1 MGSRPLGA
9 QEALPPLREADTTV
23 CSWAAWP
30 CSRTGTSRFSV
41 GTPQTSGPGARLVAP
56 RVRRAKRG
64 IRRAPSRHAEP
75 VLGTQSTIL
84 ARRPRPGHAEPFLGT
99 QSTVPAC
106 RTRPGHAE
114 HRPGPCQALCLSAEG
129 RRLHGS
135 DRGHSSRRQCPEA
148 RGVHTA
154 RETPRGAALV
164 LGWGRGVQKAM
175 RRLWGCRRGPPSV
188 GLLGGQ
194 ALTLSGVCSLPHAAL
209 SLREM
214 HPLPT
219 GAQAETR
226 DAPPRDPLRQQ
237 LASTPIAPGRLVLSA
252 AAGGSHSG
260 FLPAPRQIPPKGA
273 HPHDPSALLPKTTA
287 WGLGS
292 NALILG
298 EAKTSSVAMAHS
310 DGQRIHF

>member
-1 MGSRPLGA
+1 MP
-9 QEALPPLREADTTV
+9 RESGEPRGGYAEPIPGTQSTV
-23 CSWAAWP
+23 PA
-30 CSRTGTSRFSV
+30 
-41 GTPQTSGPGARLVAP
+41 
-56 RVRRAKRG
+56 RRARPRHAEHCPG
-64 IRRAPSRHAEP
+64 TQSPSRAHRAPSRHTEP
-75 VLGTQSTIL
+75 VLGTQSTVL
-84 ARRPRPGHAEPFLGT
+84 ACRARPGHAEPFLGT

-106 RTRPGHAE
+106 RARPGHAE

-154 RETPRGAALV
+154 RETPRGVALV
-164 LGWGRGVQKAM
+164 LGRGRGVQKAM

-226 DAPPRDPLRQQ
+226 DAPPP
-237 LASTPIAPGRLVLSA
+237 PGSPQT
-252 AAGGSHSG
+252 AAGIHPHCTWPPGPFCCSWW
-260 FLPAPRQIPPKGA
+260 FTLRLPACPPTNPTQGG
-273 HPHDPSALLPKTTA
+273 PPSRPLSPP
-287 WGLGS
+287 S
-292 NALILG
+292 
-298 EAKTSSVAMAHS
+298 
-310 DGQRIHF
+310 